1 VFDAFTDSLW
11 AGPVLWMMLYIS
23 DYYLTI
29 ASARLYRAQ
38 DKIVFEGSYE
48 ITPIFQADVNALRSI
63 SPRFIVMLA
72 ATTGCLF
79 LFTSTA
85 ESEEMHHTYV
95 IILGAMCL
103 LEVTVHMRHLHN
115 LFLFGKGLS
124 ALKGRL
130 EYPRGLILRI
140 SALDILL
147 YAGLYAFL
155 FAATGSSFIL
165 GGTIACTALAI
176 NHYRLARRHGEAVSK
191 TA

>member
-1 VFDAFTDSLW
+1 MV
-11 AGPVLWMMLYIS
+11 LYIS
-23 DYYLTI
+23 DYYMTI
-29 ASARLYRAQ
+29 ACARLYRAQ

-48 ITPIFQADVNALRSI
+48 ITPAFQADVNALRSI
-63 SPRFIVMLA
+63 SPRFILLLA

-79 LFTSTA
+79 LLRNAA
-85 ESEEMHHTYV
+85 EGTGSRDVYAL
-95 IILGAMCL
+95 ILGAMCL

-147 YAGLYAFL
+147 FAGLYAVL
-155 FAATGSSFIL
+155 FMATGSLFIL

-176 NHYRLARRHGEAVSK
+176 NHYQLARKHEAALAK
-191 TA
+191 IT